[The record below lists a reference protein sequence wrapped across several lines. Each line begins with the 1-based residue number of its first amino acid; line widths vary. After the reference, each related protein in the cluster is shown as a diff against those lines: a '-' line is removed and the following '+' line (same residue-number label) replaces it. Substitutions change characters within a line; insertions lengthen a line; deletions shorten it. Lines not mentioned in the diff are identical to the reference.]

1 MIVQRLHE
9 EAVHTRSARAL
20 SAMIV
25 DSHAASVR
33 RLSAAI
39 KDHHRIAVRCTART
53 IAAAIEQAAEHR
65 PDVVFLD
72 LAVADGEGISVA
84 RHFAT
89 GPAIVIVADRP
100 DFAFEAFEFGAIDYL
115 LKPVRAERVQATL
128 QRIDRFFSHTQA
140 LQADEETATSAD
152 RLASGGRVLIPSQRS
167 DRRKSTDLVP
177 VHDVIWIESLQNYS
191 VVQLPGRD
199 RRTIKRTLNEWA
211 ALLPEQEFVRIG
223 RSHLVQIAKLQAIAS
238 PCRSEVLISFQGVE
252 QPLRVGRAAA
262 SKLKGIVR
270 GSCSA

>member
-1 MIVQRLHE
+1 MIVQRLHD
-9 EAVHTRSARAL
+9 EAVHALSARAL

-25 DSHAASVR
+25 DATAASVR

-72 LAVADGEGISVA
+72 LAVADGEGIAVA
-84 RHFAT
+84 RQFAT

-128 QRIDRFFSHTQA
+128 QRIDRFFSRSQGLHA
-140 LQADEETATSAD
+140 GEETAASAD
-152 RLASGGRVLIPSQRS
+152 RLMPGARVPIPTQRS

-199 RRTIKRTLNEWA
+199 RRTLKRTLNEWA
-211 ALLPEQEFVRIG
+211 ALLPEREFVRIG
-223 RSHLVQIAKLQAIAS
+223 RSHLIQIAKLQAITS